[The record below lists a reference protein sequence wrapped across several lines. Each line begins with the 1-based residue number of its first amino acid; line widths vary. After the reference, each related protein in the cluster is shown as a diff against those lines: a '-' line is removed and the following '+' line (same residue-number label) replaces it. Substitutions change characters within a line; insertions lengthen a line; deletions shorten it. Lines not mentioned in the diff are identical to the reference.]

1 MKNRIVKLI
10 GSVVAILGGILFVV
24 MGFVGI
30 SQVNNYPEVEAIV
43 TSVETESTIDTD
55 GTTTE
60 TTTVYVSYTVDG
72 KEYNEQLD
80 DSNSNA
86 KEGDRITV
94 RYNPEKPEKV
104 TATTKTAGF
113 VRIAFGIF
121 IFLAGFASLAL
132 FIVKGR

>member
-1 MKNRIVKLI
+1 MNNRLVKLI
-10 GSVVAILGGILFVV
+10 GCVIAILGGILFIV

-30 SQVNNYPEVEAIV
+30 SQVKNYPEVKAIV
-43 TSVETESTIDTD
+43 TSVERDSTIDTD
-55 GTTTE
+55 GTTNE
-60 TTTVYVSYTVDG
+60 TVTVYVTYTVDG

-80 DSNSNA
+80 DANDNV
-86 KEGDRITV
+86 KEGDKITV

-113 VRIAFGIF
+113 VRIAFGIV
-121 IFLAGFASLAL
+121 ISLAGLVSLVL